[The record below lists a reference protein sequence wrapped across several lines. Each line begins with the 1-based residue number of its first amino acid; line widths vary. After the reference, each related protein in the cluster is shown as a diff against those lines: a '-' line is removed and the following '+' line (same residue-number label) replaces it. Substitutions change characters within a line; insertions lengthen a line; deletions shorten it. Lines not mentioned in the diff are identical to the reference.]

1 MKAAMELAMPPGGV
15 VVVTGAGSGIGR
27 AAAAAFHGLGAQVV
41 AVDVDAERL
50 DGLRSELGGSPRCET
65 AAADVSSA
73 ASVAEVFE
81 RAAGLGGCRILVN
94 AAGVGVNKPLSDHGE
109 RDWERVIGINLRGSF
124 LCLQEAARQMT
135 VQGEGAADG
144 PEEGGGAGAGGA
156 GSADRGRIINIAS
169 VVGFRPG
176 PIAEIAYDTS
186 KGAVVQMTRSAA
198 LELAPRGVRV
208 NAVAPGP
215 VPTRLFDT
223 PPVQPEGPM
232 PLGFGEVEDIVDSI
246 LFLASDRARWITGHI
261 LVVDGGWLI
270 RPG

>member
-1 MKAAMELAMPPGGV
+1 MELALPGGGA

-27 AAAAAFHGLGAQVV
+27 AAAAAFHELGAQVV
-41 AVDVDAERL
+41 ALDVDAGRL
-50 DGLRSELGGSPRCET
+50 DGLRSELGGSDRCTT

-73 ASVAEVFE
+73 SSVARAFE
-81 RAAGLGGCRILVN
+81 PAAGLGGCRVLVN
-94 AAGVGVNKPLSDHGE
+94 AAGVGVNKPLLEHGE
-109 RDWERVIGINLRGSF
+109 SDWNRVIDINLRGSF
-124 LCLQEAARQMT
+124 LCLQEAVRQMT
-135 VQGEGAADG
+135 EGEGASG
-144 PEEGGGAGAGGA
+144 EGEAAA
-156 GSADRGRIINIAS
+156 EVPDRGRIINIAS

-176 PIAEIAYDTS
+176 PIPEIAYDTS
-186 KGAVVQMTRSAA
+186 KGGVVQMTRSAA

-232 PLGFGEVEDIVDSI
+232 PLGFGQVDDIVDAV

-261 LVVDGGWLI
+261 LVVDGGWSI

>member
-1 MKAAMELAMPPGGV
+1 MKAAMELAMPAGGAA
-15 VVVTGAGSGIGR
+15 VVTGAGSGIGR
-27 AAAAAFHGLGAQVV
+27 AAAVAFHGLGAQVV
-41 AVDVDAERL
+41 AVDVDAGRL
-50 DGLRSELGGSPRCET
+50 DGLRTELGDSARCAT

-73 ASVAEVFE
+73 DSVAGVFE
-81 RAAGLGGCRILVN
+81 QAAGLGGCRILVN
-94 AAGVGVNKPLSDHGE
+94 AAGVGVNKPLLDHGE

-124 LCLQEAARQMT
+124 LCLQEAVRQMT
-135 VQGEGAADG
+135 GEG
-144 PEEGGGAGAGGA
+144 EGGGAGAEV
-156 GSADRGRIINIAS
+156 ADRGRIINIAS

-232 PLGFGEVEDIVDSI
+232 PLGFGEVDDIVDSI

>member
-1 MKAAMELAMPPGGV
+1 MKAAMEMAFPGGA

-27 AAAAAFHGLGAQVV
+27 GVASAFHELGAQVA
-41 AVDVDAERL
+41 AVDVDAGRL
-50 DGLRSELGGSPRCET
+50 EDLRSELGASGRFMT

-73 ASVAEVFE
+73 SSVARAFE
-81 RAAGLGGCRILVN
+81 AAAGLGGCRVLVN
-94 AAGVGVNKPLSDHGE
+94 AAGVGVNKPLLEHGE
-109 RDWERVIGINLRGSF
+109 RDWNRVIDINLRGSF
-124 LCLQEAARQMT
+124 LCMQEAVRQMT
-135 VQGEGAADG
+135 E
-144 PEEGGGAGAGGA
+144 GAGGA
-156 GSADRGRIINIAS
+156 GYGESAAEVPDRGRIINIAS

-176 PIAEIAYDTS
+176 PIPEIAYEAS

-232 PLGFGEVEDIVDSI
+232 PLGFGEVDDIADSV

-261 LVVDGGWLI
+261 LVVDGGWSI

>member
-41 AVDVDAERL
+41 AVDVDAGRL
-50 DGLRSELGGSPRCET
+50 DGLRSELGDSPRCAT
-65 AAADVSSA
+65 AAADVSST
-73 ASVAEVFE
+73 ASVAGVFE

-109 RDWERVIGINLRGSF
+109 RDWERVIGVNLRGSF

-135 VQGEGAADG
+135 GPGEGAADG
-144 PEEGGGAGAGGA
+144 PEEAA
-156 GSADRGRIINIAS
+156 ADRGRIINIAS

-232 PLGFGEVEDIVDSI
+232 PLGFGEVDDIVDAI

>member
-1 MKAAMELAMPPGGV
+1 MKAAMEMAFPGGA

-27 AAAAAFHGLGAQVV
+27 AAAAAFHELGAQVA
-41 AVDVDAERL
+41 AVDVDAGRL
-50 DGLRSELGGSPRCET
+50 DDLRSELGGADRCIT
-65 AAADVSSA
+65 AAADVSSPS
-73 ASVAEVFE
+73 SVARAFE
-81 RAAGLGGCRILVN
+81 AAAGLGGCRVLVN
-94 AAGVGVNKPLSDHGE
+94 AAGVGVNKPLLEHGE
-109 RDWERVIGINLRGSF
+109 RDWNRVIDINLRGSF
-124 LCLQEAARQMT
+124 LCLQEAVRQMT
-135 VQGEGAADG
+135 
-144 PEEGGGAGAGGA
+144 EEGGAGEGEAAAGVP
-156 GSADRGRIINIAS
+156 DRGRIINIAS

-176 PIAEIAYDTS
+176 PIPEIAYDTS

-232 PLGFGEVEDIVDSI
+232 PLGFGEVDDIVDAV

-261 LVVDGGWLI
+261 LVVDGGWSI

>member
-1 MKAAMELAMPPGGV
+1 MKAAMELAFPGGGA

-27 AAAAAFHGLGAQVV
+27 ATAAAFHGLGAQVV
-41 AVDVDAERL
+41 ALDVDAGRL
-50 DGLRSELGGSPRCET
+50 DGLRSELGGSNRCAT

-73 ASVAEVFE
+73 SSVARAFE
-81 RAAGLGGCRILVN
+81 LAAGMGGCRVLVN
-94 AAGVGVNKPLSDHGE
+94 AAGVGVNKPLLEHGE
-109 RDWERVIGINLRGSF
+109 RDWNRVIDINLRGSF
-124 LCLQEAARQMT
+124 LCLQEAVRQMT
-135 VQGEGAADG
+135 EGEGAG
-144 PEEGGGAGAGGA
+144 EGESDAEVP
-156 GSADRGRIINIAS
+156 DRGRIINIAS

-176 PIAEIAYDTS
+176 PIPEIAYDSS

-232 PLGFGEVEDIVDSI
+232 PLGFGQVDDIVDAV

-261 LVVDGGWLI
+261 LVVDGGWSI

>member
-1 MKAAMELAMPPGGV
+1 MKAAMSLAMPAGGAA
-15 VVVTGAGSGIGR
+15 VVTGAGSGIGR
-27 AAAAAFHGLGAQVV
+27 AAAVAFHGLGAQVV
-41 AVDVDAERL
+41 AVDVDAGRL
-50 DGLRSELGGSPRCET
+50 DGLRKELGDSPRCAT

-73 ASVAEVFE
+73 ASVARVFE
-81 RAAGLGGCRILVN
+81 QAAGLGGCRILVN
-94 AAGVGVNKPLSDHGE
+94 AAGVGVNKALSDHEE
-109 RDWERVIGINLRGSF
+109 RDWDRVIGVNLRGSF
-124 LCLQEAARQMT
+124 LCLQEAVRQMT
-135 VQGEGAADG
+135 G
-144 PEEGGGAGAGGA
+144 PGEGGGAGAGG
-156 GSADRGRIINIAS
+156 ADRGRIINIAS

-215 VPTRLFDT
+215 VPTNLFDT

-232 PLGFGEVEDIVDSI
+232 PLGFGEVGDIVDAI

>member
-1 MKAAMELAMPPGGV
+1 MKAAMELALPGGGA

-27 AAAAAFHGLGAQVV
+27 AAAAAFHELGAQVV
-41 AVDVDAERL
+41 ALDVDAGRL
-50 DGLRSELGGSPRCET
+50 DGLRSELGGSDRCTT

-73 ASVAEVFE
+73 SSVARAFE
-81 RAAGLGGCRILVN
+81 PAAGLGGCRVLVN
-94 AAGVGVNKPLSDHGE
+94 AAGVGVNKPLLEHGE
-109 RDWERVIGINLRGSF
+109 SDWNRVIDINLRGSF
-124 LCLQEAARQMT
+124 LCLQEAVRQMT
-135 VQGEGAADG
+135 EGEGASG
-144 PEEGGGAGAGGA
+144 EGEAAA
-156 GSADRGRIINIAS
+156 EVPDRGRIINIAS

-176 PIAEIAYDTS
+176 PIPEIAYDTS
-186 KGAVVQMTRSAA
+186 KGGVVQMTRSAA

-232 PLGFGEVEDIVDSI
+232 PLGFGQVDDIVDAV

-261 LVVDGGWLI
+261 LVVDGGWSI